1 MYLCCKTETR
11 MKTFETKMVVDAL
24 PEDVYSALTN
34 AFAIE
39 LWTGYKAVM
48 EPVEGSEF
56 EMWEGDICGR
66 IVRLVENELVEQEWY
81 FGEQE
86 EESIVSI
93 KIMPRGKNK
102 ATIAVTHT
110 NIPDEAYEDIT
121 EGWTET
127 YLAGLKQF
135 LEEGDD

>member
-1 MYLCCKTETR
+1 
-11 MKTFETKMVVDAL
+11 MKTFETKLVVDAL
-24 PEDVYSALTN
+24 PEDVYAALTN
-34 AFAIE
+34 SFAIE

-66 IVRLVENELVEQEWY
+66 IVKLVPNELIEQEWY

-102 ATIAVTHT
+102 STIAVTHT
-110 NIPDEAYEDIT
+110 NIPIEAYEDIT

-127 YLAGLKQF
+127 YLACLKQF

>member
-1 MYLCCKTETR
+1 
-11 MKTFETKMVVDAL
+11 MKTFETKLVVDAL

-48 EPVEGSEF
+48 EPVIGSEF

-66 IVRLVENELVEQEWY
+66 IVNLVPNELIEQEWY
-81 FGEQE
+81 FGEQDE
-86 EESIVSI
+86 GSIVTI

-102 ATIAVTHT
+102 ASINISHI
-110 NIPDEAYEDIT
+110 NIPDEAFEDIS
-121 EGWTET
+121 EGWTDT
-127 YLAGLKQF
+127 YLASLKQF

>member
-1 MYLCCKTETR
+1 

-56 EMWEGDICGR
+56 EMWEGDICGK
-66 IVRLVENELVEQEWY
+66 IVKLVENELVEQEWY

-93 KIMPRGKNK
+93 KIMARGKNK

-110 NIPDEAYEDIT
+110 NIPDEAYEDIS